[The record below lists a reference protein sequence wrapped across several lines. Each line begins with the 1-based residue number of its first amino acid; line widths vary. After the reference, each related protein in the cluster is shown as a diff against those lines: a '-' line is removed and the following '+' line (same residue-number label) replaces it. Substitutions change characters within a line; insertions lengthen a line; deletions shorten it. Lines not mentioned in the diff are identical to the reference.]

1 MFVIISSDAQAFFYF
16 TCLRF
21 VPMTKTVL
29 LGLTLAAVLTMAIV
43 FPAVADAI
51 TPIKQTEIKVKK
63 GEISKLRFQLEG
75 NVETQPFGG
84 YAIFTDEGAV
94 VAVTSHAGFYDSET
108 QGEPTIE
115 AISFDGPAAVCG
127 EGSEGCGAEWHTH
140 LVVPDVDSPYCD
152 FASVSELTFEEP
164 SDRLNVAGNNLIIRG
179 VDIGTNSFT
188 RALASGT
195 DDFTVG
201 NPQEGGAAFDLNP
214 AVFGGSLHAVCIG
227 DVADLSDT
235 EALCLDL
242 GTGERDPS
250 ALDFIAEHNTAGDF
264 RLDVEEFPYS
274 DDIWNAANTNQNGA
288 TNASVVGG
296 VELANWFNANCVE

>member
-1 MFVIISSDAQAFFYF
+1 MN
-16 TCLRF
+16 
-21 VPMTKTVL
+21 TKIL
-29 LGLTLAAVLTMAIV
+29 LGLTLVAVLTMAV
-43 FPAVADAI
+43 MSPAVAEAI
-51 TPIKQTEIKVKK
+51 TDIKKTEIKVKK

-84 YAIFTDEGAV
+84 YAIFTENGAV

-140 LVVPDVDSPYCD
+140 LVVPDVDSQYCD

-188 RALASGT
+188 RALAGGA

-201 NPQEGGAAFDLNP
+201 NPQKGGAAFDLNP
-214 AVFGGSLHAVCIG
+214 AVLSGELKAVCIG
-227 DVADLSDT
+227 DVSEDPAN
-235 EALCLDL
+235 LCAELKSAT
-242 GTGERDPS
+242 TGESDGKAFRDTYDQGE
-250 ALDFIAEHNTAGDF
+250 LFGNGDTS
-264 RLDVEEFPYS
+264 RLETTEFPYS
-274 DDIWNAANTNQNGA
+274 DAIHAAANVNTGNPPGTNQDAIDGI
-288 TNASVVGG
+288 GPG
-296 VELANWFNANCVE
+296 ELNTWYSANCVAP

>member
-1 MFVIISSDAQAFFYF
+1 
-16 TCLRF
+16 
-21 VPMTKTVL
+21 MTKTVL
-29 LGLTLAAVLTMAIV
+29 LGLTLAAVLTMAIA
-43 FPAVADAI
+43 FPAIADAI

-84 YAIFTDEGAV
+84 YAIFTDGGAV
-94 VAVTSHAGFYDSET
+94 VAVTSHAGFYDSEI

-164 SDRLNVAGNNLIIRG
+164 SDSLNVAGNNLIIRG

-188 RALASGT
+188 RALAG
-195 DDFTVG
+195 DAADFTVG

-214 AVFGGSLHAVCIG
+214 AVHDGGLKAVCIG
-227 DVADLSDT
+227 DVSS
-235 EALCLDL
+235 EEGALCAELDAL
-242 GTGERDPS
+242 GGGVAFKDFYNTG
-250 ALDFIAEHNTAGDF
+250 GDH
-264 RLDVEEFPYS
+264 RLEIGEFPYS
-274 DDIWNAANTNQNGA
+274 DDLWNELNTNKNGA
-288 TNASVVGG
+288 VNTSVVGG
-296 VELANWFNANCVE
+296 VELNTWAADNCS